1 MEFMLDTINIEK
13 IRYYQ
18 SILPLSGVTSNP
30 SIIKKEGK
38 NDLFTHLK
46 EIKQLIGKASL
57 HVQVVGETTEEIL
70 AEAQLIIDQLG
81 KDIFIKVPVNEPGLA
96 AIKQLKAK
104 GVNIN
109 ITATA
114 IYSEMQGYLAIAAGA
129 DYVAPYYNRME
140 NLNIDAVA
148 IIKAL
153 AMEIERTQSQS
164 KILAASFKNV
174 AQVNHACRQ
183 GAHSITASPDI
194 FTQVFGMPSIH
205 KAVTDFKKDWEE
217 TFGVKDVKAL
227 RAVGAISPTK

>member
-38 NDLFTHLK
+38 IDLFAHLK
-46 EIKQLIGKASL
+46 EIKQMIGKASL
-57 HVQVVGETTEEIL
+57 HVQVVGETIEEIL
-70 AEAQLIIDQLG
+70 ADAQEIVDQLG
-81 KDIFIKVPVNEPGLA
+81 QDIFIKVPVNEPGLA

-104 GVNIN
+104 GVNV
-109 ITATA
+109 TATA
-114 IYSEMQGYLAIAAGA
+114 IYSEMQGYLAIAACA
-129 DYVAPYYNRME
+129 DYLAPYYNRME

-148 IIKAL
+148 IIKSL
-153 AMEIERTQSQS
+153 AMEIDRTQSQS

-174 AQVNHACRQ
+174 AQVNQACRQ

-194 FTQVFGMPSIH
+194 FAQVFGMPSIY
-205 KAVTDFKKDWEE
+205 KAVADFKKDWEE
-217 TFGVKDVKAL
+217 TFDVRDVKTL
-227 RAVGAISPTK
+227 GESGR

>member
-13 IRYYQ
+13 ISYYQ

-38 NDLFTHLK
+38 IDLFAHLK

-70 AEAQLIIDQLG
+70 ADAQVIIDQLG
-81 KDIFIKVPVNEPGLA
+81 KEIFIKVPVNEPGLA
-96 AIKQLKAK
+96 AIKQLKAE
-104 GVNIN
+104 GIN
-109 ITATA
+109 VTATA

-129 DYVAPYYNRME
+129 DYLAPYYNRME

-153 AMEIERTQSQS
+153 AMEIERTQSPS

-174 AQVNHACRQ
+174 AQVNQACRQ

-194 FTQVFGMPSIH
+194 FAQVFGMPSIQ
-205 KAVTDFKKDWEE
+205 KAVTDFRKDWEE

-227 RAVGAISPTK
+227 GATGAISPTK

>member
-1 MEFMLDTINIEK
+1 MLDTINIEK